1 MVNVYKNYLLVF
13 FLFFNITIAYS
24 EEKIAFVDID
34 FLIENS
40 DIGKSALA
48 KIKIEDEKNIS
59 ILKKKTKELKDL
71 ENDIKNKKSILS
83 PEAYENEVKLFKEKV
98 NNYSNEKNT
107 IVTSFNDFKKKEID
121 KIFKKI
127 TPIIKSYMDSNSV
140 SILLDTKNI
149 FMGNVNN
156 NLTNEILKEIN
167 KSLN

>member
-34 FLIENS
+34 FLIQNS
-40 DIGKSALA
+40 NIGKSALA
-48 KIKIEDEKNIS
+48 KIKIEDEKNIN
-59 ILKKKTKELKDL
+59 ILTKKTKELKDL
-71 ENDIKNKKSILS
+71 ENKIKNKKSILS

-107 IVTSFNDFKKKEID
+107 IVNSFNDFKKEEID

-127 TPIIKSYMDSNSV
+127 TPIIKSYMDSNSIG
-140 SILLDTKNI
+140 ILLDTKNI